1 MADKQVFQVLCGPFL
16 PVDSDWRLI
25 YYSAGTYHNS
35 VHVLFFCSA
44 VLVDDNSFVIDV
56 FYLFL
61 TCVSVLPTDIHHLL
75 TRSMVWVGQM
85 TQFDVMSV
93 YSTHSHTLIL
103 PHIVQRFIL
112 VSGSPSRVCG
122 TMTSS
127 PLSLLM
133 FTSH

>member
-1 MADKQVFQVLCGPFL
+1 MEAYLLLSRNIPQLC
-16 PVDSDWRLI
+16 
-25 YYSAGTYHNS
+25 

-61 TCVSVLPTDIHHLL
+61 TRVSVLPTDIHHLL

-103 PHIVQRFIL
+103 YS
-112 VSGSPSRVCG
+112 VSY
-122 TMTSS
+122 
-127 PLSLLM
+127 
-133 FTSH
+133 